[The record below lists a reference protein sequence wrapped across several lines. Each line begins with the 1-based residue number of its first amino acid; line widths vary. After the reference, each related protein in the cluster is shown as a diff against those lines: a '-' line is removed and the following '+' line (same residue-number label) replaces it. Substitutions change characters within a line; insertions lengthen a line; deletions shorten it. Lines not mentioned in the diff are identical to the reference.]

1 MAIVRAHVVL
11 GLALRLAVMGGTDA
25 GVSPTVH
32 ITADSATTSTS
43 AVHGGSTKENDLTFC
58 FHLAEEPGGTAACT
72 GDPTHTSE
80 TGKVTGALALAEDAS
95 LEKDFYT
102 GWSMNAHTPV
112 PGTWAAGP
120 APTPSPPVLA
130 GTSSSN
136 DFYNGWSIRHDVD
149 GDWSTTADQHTG
161 TITDY
166 VGGTLTPTIAWDS
179 GAAPT
184 ITASTSQYVLTACAS
199 CANGWESRVIN
210 SYSAL
215 TRVVTPASGFTVNP
229 AKDTTYGGHA
239 TTVYTLTAGTC
250 ASMYTARGN
259 IWGAE
264 CTGTDDPH
272 YGCTGSGAPAELA
285 GLASNCPAGCK
296 FVGPLNSNEL
306 RRSITSPIP
315 CTTVTN
321 TGSGTSTGKL
331 QAPTVLCPKNT
342 VAGVEKG
349 LADIDVRRQTIE
361 MASADTAAE
370 PGQSFQLRDTV
381 VTGVMAGDL
390 TLDEDASATA
400 NYYVGWRIETT
411 APKASGTVLTS
422 SAARVLTVEW
432 DEAKA
437 CDTGFARGDPTCVA
451 IDATGVA
458 EIPVTTMA
466 GAAALNAATGSG
478 LSSPDD
484 DGYYNGWTI
493 VADVDGTWG
502 GTDVHTG
509 MIVDFAG
516 DQTVKIDWYTTGD
529 PTGSVPVVHAAAAP
543 TLTASS
549 KYKLRKGTAYTLT
562 ANCPAGPKN
571 KNMVVSEE
579 DNTNLLFKPGSLE
592 HWTPDPDNTEALEMA
607 KCTVVRDVDGLFS
620 ARMPAGTFT
629 DAGGNPNTI
638 STACPAVTGSYAAAD
653 CIHDEPYVVTSD
665 VTVPALTITASDDNW
680 MTTLYSGASAQGQV
694 IPTLHTF

>member
-1 MAIVRAHVVL
+1 VGVALRRGLQHAHTMAIVPAHVAL
-11 GLALRLAVMGGTDA
+11 GLVLLLALLGGSDA

-32 ITADSATTSTS
+32 VTAASATTATS
-43 AVHGGSTKENDLTFC
+43 ATHGGSTKENDLTFC

-80 TGKVTGALALAEDAS
+80 TGKVTGALTLAEDAS
-95 LEKDFYT
+95 LEKNFYT
-102 GWSMNAHTPV
+102 GYSMNAHTPTG
-112 PGTWAAGP
+112 GTWASA
-120 APTPSPPVLA
+120 TELA
-130 GTSSSN
+130 VGVDGNN

-149 GDWSTTADQHTG
+149 GDWATTADQHTG
-161 TITDY
+161 TVTDY
-166 VGGTLTPTIAWDS
+166 VGSTRIPTIAWDS

-184 ITASTSQYVLTACAS
+184 IAGGQYVLTACAS
-199 CANGWESRVIN
+199 CANGWQSRVIN

-215 TRVVTPASGFTVNP
+215 TRVVAPASAFTTTT
-229 AKDTTYGGHA
+229 AMDTTYGGHA

-250 ASMYTARGN
+250 AAMYTARGN
-259 IWGAE
+259 NWGAE

-272 YGCTGSGAPAELA
+272 IGCTGSGAPAELA

-315 CTTVTN
+315 CTTVAN
-321 TGSGTSTGKL
+321 TGAGTTVGKL

-349 LADIDVRRQTIE
+349 LADIDVRRQTIA

-381 VTGVMAGDL
+381 VTGVMAGAL
-390 TLDEDASATA
+390 TLDADASNTA

-422 SAARVLTVEW
+422 DSSRVLTVEW

-451 IDATGVA
+451 IAATGVA
-458 EIPVTTMA
+458 EIAVTTMA
-466 GAAALNAATGSG
+466 SATALNAAILGSDG
-478 LSSPDD
+478 SAADADD
-484 DGYYNGWTI
+484 DDLYNGWTI

-509 MIVDFAG
+509 MIIDFTG
-516 DQTVKIDWYTTGD
+516 SDQTVKIDWYTTGD
-529 PTGSVPVVHAAAAP
+529 PTGSVPVVHTAAAP
-543 TLTASS
+543 TLTGSS
-549 KYKLRKGTAYTLT
+549 KYKLRKGTYYTLT

-571 KNMVVSEE
+571 KNMVRSVPLPSLRGAAVPFILRFPFY
-579 DNTNLLFKPGSLE
+579 THFLPFFRRLFALSGFLAPRRRKQRKHHEKRRKDCEKWPRNSG
-592 HWTPDPDNTEALEMA
+592 PMTEPM
-607 KCTVVRDVDGLFS
+607 GN
-620 ARMPAGTFT
+620 AR
-629 DAGGNPNTI
+629 
-638 STACPAVTGSYAAAD
+638 
-653 CIHDEPYVVTSD
+653 
-665 VTVPALTITASDDNW
+665 
-680 MTTLYSGASAQGQV
+680 
-694 IPTLHTF
+694 